1 MVTLLPGKF
10 ETDGFFYLQN
20 GEAAMREDIKSM
32 TLPELQGAMVSLGQP
47 AFRAGQIYTWLHR
60 GRGPSRR

>member
-1 MVTLLPGKF
+1 
-10 ETDGFFYLQN
+10 
-20 GEAAMREDIKSM
+20 MREDIKSM

-60 GRGPSRR
+60 GEVLPGDDQPVQGFAAAAGGAV

>member
-1 MVTLLPGKF
+1 
-10 ETDGFFYLQN
+10 
-20 GEAAMREDIKSM
+20 MREDIKSM